1 MKVDY
6 SDLEFIVT
14 GPEMI
19 EIDDEGDD
27 MGLED
32 EEEDDSSNDDDDDDD
47 DDESLQEEMIMRRWS

>member
-32 EEEDDSSNDDDDDDD
+32 EEEDDSSNDDDDDD
-47 DDESLQEEMIMRRWS
+47 ESLQEEMIMRRWS

>member
-32 EEEDDSSNDDDDDDD
+32 EEEDDSSNDDDDDD
-47 DDESLQEEMIMRRWS
+47 ESL